1 MRYLDE
7 AQHKIVSDAV
17 AAAEST
23 TSGEIVTVLADRSD
37 GYTDIAL
44 WWAIGASFTA
54 MSIFAAFPEF
64 FLSWVDWLAGGWT
77 VEWTQGQVLTLVL
90 ALGLVKF
97 FGVLAI
103 QLWQPLKFALI
114 PGPVKQ
120 QRVRDAAI
128 RNFKV
133 GAERRTHGRTGVMLY
148 LSMRE
153 HRAEIVAD
161 EPIAERV
168 HAEIWGEAMADMLA
182 EVSRGRIADGLA
194 AGVRD
199 VGLVLSEHFPRD
211 KYDEN
216 ELPDRLIEV

>member
-1 MRYLDE
+1 MGYLDE

-64 FLSWVDWLAGGWT
+64 FLGWLDWLAGGWT

-97 FGVLAI
+97 FGVLRRSWPTNPSQSGSMPKSGVKPWPICWPKSAATASRTD
-103 QLWQPLKFALI
+103 WQPACATWVWSWQSI
-114 PGPVKQ
+114 SPGT
-120 QRVRDAAI
+120 
-128 RNFKV
+128 NST
-133 GAERRTHGRTGVMLY
+133 RTSCPTG
-148 LSMRE
+148 LSKSDR
-153 HRAEIVAD
+153 
-161 EPIAERV
+161 
-168 HAEIWGEAMADMLA
+168 GC
-182 EVSRGRIADGLA
+182 SRSRCT
-194 AGVRD
+194 
-199 VGLVLSEHFPRD
+199 
-211 KYDEN
+211 
-216 ELPDRLIEV
+216 